1 MKNTPTTGPTL
12 PNTQLTDAELTTRL
26 LAHQKDFLQR
36 AYNLTWDIEE
46 ARDLR
51 QEVQT
56 RARNNRHT
64 FTPWTNL
71 WGRIYI
77 IMSNAHTDTF
87 RANQKKRTIDFNAY
101 PSAGSSHNEWPATV
115 LWEQLYGIL
124 DRFNRAK
131 VKEIMNLLW
140 QGYKYEDI
148 AKQLE
153 MPRGTVANT
162 IVKARRA
169 IAARLNK

>member
-1 MKNTPTTGPTL
+1 MRNAPAEGQANTL
-12 PNTQLTDAELTTRL
+12 LTEVQFSQWLWQ
-26 LAHQKDFLQR
+26 HHEEFLQR
-36 AYNLTWDIEE
+36 AYSLTWNIED
-46 ARDLR
+46 AKDLR

-71 WGRIYI
+71 WGRIYT

-101 PSAGSSHNEWPATV
+101 PSAVSSHNEWPATV
-115 LWEQLYGIL
+115 LWEQIHGIL
-124 DRFNRAK
+124 SRFSRKN
-131 VKEIMNLLW
+131 VQEIMNLLW